1 MAGPAGPVNKPS
13 FGLGFR
19 VGSNAPT
26 LPRTLGL
33 GSFSFFAKAQKDCSV
48 FTADHSGKSHV
59 LTLCLV
65 LGKPQEN
72 KEKKIAGYI
81 SLSYMVLTLSEF
93 VLITHSFSRFR
104 FGKEFNCFWILI
116 VQRSC

>member
-1 MAGPAGPVNKPS
+1 MGWVSESVQTHPLCLEP
-13 FGLGFR
+13 
-19 VGSNAPT
+19 
-26 LPRTLGL
+26 LGL

-72 KEKKIAGYI
+72 KEKKITG
-81 SLSYMVLTLSEF
+81 
-93 VLITHSFSRFR
+93 
-104 FGKEFNCFWILI
+104 
-116 VQRSC
+116 